1 MTRNRSILL
10 MTLILCTVTAAIY
23 YRAAFFPFC
32 VIDDNDYVMSNAYV
46 HEGLSFNSIKWAF
59 TTVHANNWHPLTWLS
74 LMMDSWLFGVNPMGF
89 HIMNVVFH
97 IINTA
102 LLFLLFNSMTGALW
116 RSAFVAVL
124 FAVHPLHVESV
135 AWIAER
141 KDVLSALFWMLTLF
155 FYTRYVKQGR
165 RSNYFSALAAFAFG
179 LMAKPMLVTIPVVLL
194 LLDYWP
200 FQRLQF
206 PLFAVAK
213 KSGTD
218 NINSTRAYKLLL
230 EKIPFL
236 VLSALS
242 SIVTI
247 YAQRMGDAIA
257 PLENASIMDRIG
269 NALQSYILY
278 LKNMVLPFD
287 LAVFYQLTPVEA
299 WKAGCALLLLS
310 VMLFQAFKKRNTC
323 PYMLSGALWYLIT
336 LLPVIGL
343 IQVGSQAMA
352 DRYTYIPSIG
362 LFVIASWGGADL
374 AARFPKLR
382 MAVITAGGTAVL
394 LYAIGA
400 CIQLSYWKDNV
411 TLFSHALAVT
421 HEESSLAHARMGLAY
436 FAEGRPDLAVG
447 EYEEGL
453 RIDPD
458 ATSIHLRL
466 GIALDRLGKTAEA
479 VDHFKAELRV
489 RPQLAAGHYN
499 LAFALQKIGKL
510 PEAIAEYKKVLS
522 IEPDDAVCHE
532 NLGMALLQQGNIDE
546 AIQNFSE
553 ALRLDPNLK
562 QAASSLQFAESQK
575 NRNVH

>member
-1 MTRNRSILL
+1 
-10 MTLILCTVTAAIY
+10 MTLILCTVTVTIY
-23 YRAAFFPFC
+23 YRAVFFPFC
-32 VIDDNDYVMSNAYV
+32 VVDDNDYVMSNAYV
-46 HEGLSFNSIKWAF
+46 REGLSFNSIKWAF

-89 HIMNVVFH
+89 HIMNVAFH
-97 IINTA
+97 TINTA
-102 LLFLLFNSMTGALW
+102 LLFLLFSSMTGTLW
-116 RSAFVAVL
+116 RSAFVAAL

-135 AWIAER
+135 AWISER
-141 KDVLSALFWMLTLF
+141 KDVLSAFFWMLSLI
-155 FYTRYVKQGR
+155 FYTRYVRQGR
-165 RSNYFSALAAFAFG
+165 RSSYFGALAAFAIG
-179 LMAKPMLVTIPVVLL
+179 LMAKPMLVTMPVVLL

-200 FQRLQF
+200 FQRLQL
-206 PLFAVAK
+206 PLFGGAK

-218 NINSTRAYKLLL
+218 TINPTPTGKLLL

-236 VLSALS
+236 ALSVLS

-257 PLENASIMDRIG
+257 PLENVSIINRLG
-269 NALQSYILY
+269 NAVQSYILY
-278 LKNMVLPFD
+278 LKNMVLPLD
-287 LAVFYQLTPVEA
+287 LAVFYQLTPVHA
-299 WKAGCALLLLS
+299 WKAGGALLLLS
-310 VMLFQAFKKRNTC
+310 AILILAFKFRDTS
-323 PYMLSGALWYLIT
+323 PYILAGGLWYLLT

-362 LFVIASWGGADL
+362 LFVIASWGSAEL
-374 AARFPKLR
+374 AARVPKLR
-382 MAVITAGGTAVL
+382 MAVITTGGAAVL
-394 LYAIGA
+394 LYAIGT
-400 CIQLSYWKDNV
+400 CVQLSYWKDNV
-411 TLFSHALAVT
+411 TLFSHALSVT

-466 GIALDRLGKTAEA
+466 GIALERLGKTAEA
-479 VDHFKAELRV
+479 VGHFKAELRV
-489 RPQLAAGHYN
+489 RPDLAVGHYD
-499 LAFALQKIGKL
+499 LALALQKIGNL
-510 PEAIAEYKKVLS
+510 PEAIAEYNKVLA

-532 NLGMALLQQGNIDE
+532 NLGMALLQQGNFDE
-546 AIQNFSE
+546 AIRHFSE

>member
-1 MTRNRSILL
+1 MARNRSIML
-10 MTLILCTVTAAIY
+10 MTLILCTVTAVIY
-23 YRAAFFPFC
+23 YRAVYFPFC
-32 VIDDNDYVMSNAYV
+32 VVDDNDYVIGNTYI

-59 TTVHANNWHPLTWLS
+59 TTIHANNWHPLTWLS
-74 LMMDSWLFGVNPMGF
+74 LMIDSQLFGVNPMGF

-97 IINTA
+97 IITTA
-102 LLFLLFNSMTGALW
+102 LVFLLFNSMTGALW
-116 RSAFVAVL
+116 RSAFVAAL

-141 KDVLSALFWMLTLF
+141 KDVLSALFWMITLL
-155 FYTRYVKQGR
+155 FYTRYVRQGR
-165 RSNYFSALAAFAFG
+165 RSIYFSALAAFALG
-179 LMAKPMLVTIPVVLL
+179 LMAKPMLVTMPVVLL

-206 PLFAVAK
+206 SLFTGTEV
-213 KSGTD
+213 SGTD
-218 NINSTRAYKLLL
+218 NINSVRAGKLLS

-236 VLSALS
+236 VLSVLS

-247 YAQRMGDAIA
+247 YAQRSGDAIV
-257 PLENASIMDRIG
+257 PLEHVSIMDRIG

-287 LAVFYQLTPVEA
+287 LSVFYQLTPVEA
-299 WKAGCALLLLS
+299 WKAWCALLLLS
-310 VMLFQAFKKRNTC
+310 VMLFLAFKNRNTC

-374 AARFPKLR
+374 ATRFPKLR
-382 MAVITAGGTAVL
+382 MAVIAVGVASVL

-453 RIDPD
+453 RIDPE

-489 RPQLAAGHYN
+489 RPHLAAGHYD
-499 LAFALQKIGKL
+499 LALALQKIGKL
-510 PEAIAEYKKVLS
+510 PEAIAEYKETLA
-522 IEPDDAVCHE
+522 IEPDDPACHDS
-532 NLGMALLQQGNIDE
+532 LGLALLQQGNFDE
-546 AIQNFSE
+546 AIQHFSE
-553 ALRLDPNLK
+553 ALRLNPNFK
-562 QAASSLQFAESQK
+562 QAASNLQFAVSQK
-575 NRNVH
+575 NRYVH